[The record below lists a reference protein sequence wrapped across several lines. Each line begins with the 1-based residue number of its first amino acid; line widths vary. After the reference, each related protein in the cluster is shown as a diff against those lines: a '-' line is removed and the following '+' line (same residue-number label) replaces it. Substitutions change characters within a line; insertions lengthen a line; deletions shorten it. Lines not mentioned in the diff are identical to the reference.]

1 MLGHESVYLR
11 SLVVIIKPALRLVS
25 LFACTI
31 RYQVSVLVTYIV
43 SVLIHLETSYLI
55 VSVEEVKASFNLL
68 VIHSTPVKRKV
79 SWFEVCVR
87 LVHLI
92 NPVV

>member
-1 MLGHESVYLR
+1 M
-11 SLVVIIKPALRLVS
+11 SLLTG
-25 LFACTI
+25 TI
-31 RYQVSVLVTYIV
+31 SYQLAVLVTYIIP
-43 SVLIHLETSYLI
+43 VLIHLKSGYLI
-55 VSVEEVKASFNLL
+55 VSVEEVKASFYLL
-68 VIHSTPVKRKV
+68 VIHPTPVKRKV